1 MPNTSLAAILFGPR
15 DVRLSKPSCRLSQR
29 EWYVLS
35 SRREEFADRT
45 FTIFSMHEVGM
56 QSLLIPSF
64 RGMK

>member
-29 EWYVLS
+29 DWYVSS

-45 FTIFSMHEVGM
+45 FTIFDTHEVGM
-56 QSLLIPSF
+56 
-64 RGMK
+64 